1 MNHRITRIIG
11 GASWLLILL
20 LCLPLTATAQER
32 GQDAL
37 KSLLSRPTEEKGDDI
52 SVDEPDSCIEE
63 PLGDGCRVVRI
74 DAIIVEGLG
83 RTQRYVVTRELLFEE
98 GDYASMSQI
107 KESMTRLLNLGLFRE
122 VDWQLI
128 SKKAELVDG
137 QPPEQNPRRPAR
149 VLMIHVDE
157 RWTLLPFF
165 TLLQGG
171 GLTQF
176 ATGGSDINLFGRYLT
191 AGVQY
196 DRLGINETFLQR
208 GGAANSFVVWFRDP
222 RFLNTR
228 TSAGI
233 DLWSITRLR
242 SIYEPDGTLEGGF
255 SLVRRVA
262 ILRFQREFQRWLY
275 GGINL
280 EWIDDD
286 FSYDFIAD
294 ETRETQIANF
304 GGLPEGGRAITLR
317 SNMRFGRVN
326 RDDFY
331 YDGWSFTQWF
341 GHTDKLWGSDF
352 RFSQMESILLGYK
365 RIPFRGNLAARL
377 RLGFTNTEQI
387 QYLYYMGGLNRV
399 RGYRDSQFRGNSYW
413 AVNAEYR
420 VAPIASRW
428 FALQLVGFVD
438 AGATSDRLNPFL
450 ELDATS
456 VGGGVRII
464 SPKIYGFVARFDY
477 AYPIM
482 NGAGGALSFG
492 AQQFF

>member
-1 MNHRITRIIG
+1 MKNSLLK
-11 GASWLLILL
+11 GAFWLLLL
-20 LCLPLTATAQER
+20 ALCWPHAATAQER
-32 GQDAL
+32 GQGAL
-37 KSLLSRPTEEKGDDI
+37 KSLLERPTEDKGDDI
-52 SVDEPDSCIEE
+52 TIDEPDSCIEQ

-74 DAIIVEGLG
+74 DAVIIEGLG
-83 RTQRYVVTRELLFEE
+83 RTQRYVVMRELLFEE

-107 KESMTRLLNLGLFRE
+107 KESITRLLNLGLFRE

-137 QPPEQNPRRPAR
+137 QPPEQNPKRPAR
-149 VLMIHVDE
+149 VLKIRVDE

-165 TLLQGG
+165 TLVQGG

-196 DRLGINETFLQR
+196 DRLGLNETFLQP
-208 GGAANSFVVWFRDP
+208 GGAANSFVVWFQDP
-222 RFLNTR
+222 RFLNSR

-233 DLWSITRLR
+233 DLWRITRLR

-255 SLVRRVA
+255 SLERRIA
-262 ILRFQREFQRWLY
+262 ILRFQREFKRWLY
-275 GGINL
+275 GGLNF
-280 EWIDDD
+280 EWIDDG
-286 FSYDFIAD
+286 FSYDFIPEA
-294 ETRETQIANF
+294 TREIQQDNF
-304 GGLPEGGRAITLR
+304 GGLPSGGRAITAR
-317 SNMRFGRVN
+317 GNMRFGRVN

-331 YDGWSFTQWF
+331 YDGWSLTQWF

-352 RFSQMESILLGYK
+352 RFSQLESILVAYK
-365 RIPFRGNLAARL
+365 KIPFRGNLAARV

-428 FALQLVGFVD
+428 FALQMVGFVD
-438 AGATSDRLNPFL
+438 SGATADSLNPFI
-450 ELDATS
+450 ELDAAS

-477 AYPIM
+477 AYPII

>member
-377 RLGFTNTEQI
+377 RLGFTNTDQI